1 MGNPDQTI
9 RDALRTAQA
18 ILAEYLAPGGPNDHQ
33 TIKQL
38 FGALNDAAVI
48 EALRQAEQ
56 LDQIDANAADKPF
69 YP

>member
-9 RDALRTAQA
+9 RGALRKAQA
-18 ILAEYLAPGGPNDHQ
+18 VLSHYLAPGGPNDHQ

-38 FGALNDAAVI
+38 FGILNDPAVI
-48 EALRQAEQ
+48 EAVEEAEE
-56 LDQIDANAADKPF
+56 LDQIQSRTADRPF